1 MTAATVALVVGVA
14 ATVLTCVLLV
24 PQIARLLK
32 TRQTEGVSPGWAVL
46 GIVINSGWLIFLAAE
61 AVWLPI
67 LSCAIAEVGFILTVW
82 LLRRNGADVRAGV
95 GAGAVAAVIVAA
107 IGAGWG
113 WTALGAALAL
123 ATMVQFLPSIT
134 AAWRTYAPVG
144 LSPAT
149 WALTLAETVG
159 WMAYGMLIDE
169 IPIILYGLTG
179 IAASAL
185 ILIRIAMTRN
195 RTRAVA
201 GDGYTGPLA

>member
-1 MTAATVALVVGVA
+1 MTAATAALIVGAA

-46 GIVINSGWLIFLAAE
+46 GVVVNSGWLIFLAAE

-95 GAGAVAAVIVAA
+95 GAGAGAAVIVAA

-123 ATMVQFLPSIT
+123 ATMVQFLPSIV

-149 WALTLAETVG
+149 WTLTLAETVG
-159 WMAYGMLIDE
+159 WMAYGVLIDE

-179 IAASAL
+179 IAASVL
-185 ILIRIAMTRN
+185 ILARIAMTRS
-195 RTRAVA
+195 RIRAVA
-201 GDGYTGPLA
+201 GDGYTGPLI

>member
-1 MTAATVALVVGVA
+1 MTAATAALIIGAA
-14 ATVLTCVLLV
+14 ATVLTCVLLI

-32 TRQTEGVSPGWAVL
+32 TRRTEGVSPGWAVL
-46 GIVINSGWLIFLAAE
+46 GVVVNSGWLIFLAAE

-82 LLRRNGADVRAGV
+82 LLRRSGADVRAGV
-95 GAGAVAAVIVAA
+95 GAGAAAAAIVAV

-113 WTALGAALAL
+113 WTALGAALAV
-123 ATMVQFLPSIT
+123 ATMVQFLPSIA
-134 AAWRTYAPVG
+134 AAWRTYTPVG

-149 WALTLAETVG
+149 WTLTLAETVG
-159 WMAYGMLIDE
+159 WMAYGVLIDQ

-179 IAASAL
+179 IAASIL
-185 ILIRIAMTRN
+185 ILGRIAMTRN

-201 GDGYTGPLA
+201 GDGYTDPLA

>member
-1 MTAATVALVVGVA
+1 MTAAAAALVVGAA

-24 PQIARLLK
+24 PQIGRLLK
-32 TRQTEGVSPGWAVL
+32 TRRTEGVSPGWAVL
-46 GIVINSGWLIFLAAE
+46 GVVVNSGWLIFLAAE

-67 LSCAIAEVGFILTVW
+67 LSCAVAEAGFILTIW
-82 LLRRNGADVRAGV
+82 LLHRNGADIRAGM
-95 GAGAVAAVIVAA
+95 GAGAVAAVIVTA

-113 WTALGAALAL
+113 WTALGTALAL
-123 ATMVQFLPSIT
+123 ATMVQFLPSII

-149 WALTLAETVG
+149 WTLTLAETVG

-179 IAASAL
+179 IAASVM
-185 ILIRIAMTRN
+185 ILARIAMTRS
-195 RTRAVA
+195 RIRAVS
-201 GDGYTGPLA
+201 GDGYTG

>member
-1 MTAATVALVVGVA
+1 MTAATAALIIGAA
-14 ATVLTCVLLV
+14 ATVLTCVLLI

-32 TRQTEGVSPGWAVL
+32 TRRTEGVSPGWAVL
-46 GIVINSGWLIFLAAE
+46 GVVVNSGWLIFLAAE

-95 GAGAVAAVIVAA
+95 GAGAGAAAIVAV

-113 WTALGAALAL
+113 WTALGAALAV
-123 ATMVQFLPSIT
+123 ATMVQFLPSIA
-134 AAWRTYAPVG
+134 AAWRTYIPVG

-149 WALTLAETVG
+149 WTLTLAETVG
-159 WMAYGMLIDE
+159 WMAYGVLIDQ

-179 IAASAL
+179 IAASIL
-185 ILIRIAMTRN
+185 ILGRIAMTRS
-195 RTRAVA
+195 RTQAVA